1 MRADRAYLVWLLMNG
16 GASLSFA
23 LVFTVNA
30 VYYVQRVGLNPLQL
44 LLVGTALE
52 ATVFVGEVPTGVL
65 ADTYSRRLSVIA
77 GYVLVG
83 AAFLVEGSVP
93 TFGAVLLSQVLW
105 GLGVTFTSGAAE
117 AWIAGEIGAGR
128 AGQAY
133 LRGTQ
138 AGLLGTLAGAGLS
151 VALAS
156 ARLNLPIVVGGLLFV
171 GLAGVLAVTMREHG
185 FRPAPAEDRPSWR
198 VLGATLTGSV
208 GAVRRHPV
216 LLTILVIGAFYGAAS
231 EGFDRLWQAHL
242 LVDIALP
249 RLGAFKLI
257 VWFGLI
263 GAGATLLGLG
273 ATEVVRRRVDTA
285 SHVAVARALLAI
297 NALLVVSVVA
307 FGLAGNFALAL
318 GAYWAASVLRTVA
331 DPLTAAWV
339 AQNTG
344 ARLRA
349 TVFSL
354 SSQANA
360 LGQIAGGPVVGAVG
374 TLASVRAALAVSGL
388 LLAPALALYAR
399 TLRRDGAPALVPD
412 VEAEE
417 TAYAAAAPTPGA
429 ET

>member
-1 MRADRAYLVWLLMNG
+1 VRADRAYLVWLLMNG

-171 GLAGVLAVTMREHG
+171 GLAGVLAVT
-185 FRPAPAEDRPSWR
+185 SWR

-249 RLGAFKLI
+249 RLGAFKPI